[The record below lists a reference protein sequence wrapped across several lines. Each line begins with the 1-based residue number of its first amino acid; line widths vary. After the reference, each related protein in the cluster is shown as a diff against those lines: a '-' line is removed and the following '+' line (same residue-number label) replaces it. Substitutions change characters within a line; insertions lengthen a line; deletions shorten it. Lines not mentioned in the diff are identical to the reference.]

1 MKKTRIAVLIL
12 ICISLILWG
21 ISLNALQ
28 ELTMGSI
35 PISLLA
41 LPLLLWIVMLF
52 TKLKNKKILLLI
64 PFLIMIGLMTIAE
77 SWATSVVSPSTGV
90 GNFVAILIFAYLV
103 VSMVFALNAKK
114 WAMISVIVLLSI
126 QIFSTFSMINTILVN
141 EALIKIQNQK
151 NIYSFMVCSEVTI
164 FVVYTTLLVYFCGLF
179 AQKKMIQGE
188 ENLLENPVE

>member
-164 FVVYTTLLVYFCGLF
+164 FVVYTALLVYFCGLF